1 MADLTL
7 DEIAAQI
14 MKQDTHSRLQA
25 SHDFQMHLSDESN
38 PLVCESFDRLVDG
51 LVGWVNCS
59 NFKVSLCGLECLTC
73 LVDRMEERFKSHI
86 GSVLPAVV
94 DRLGDGKDQVREQA
108 QALIQKMMCPAAA
121 PQYVFERLMKGF
133 SHKGWR
139 VREEILL
146 CLMQTINVFGAGTLS
161 LNKIVPSI
169 CKLLGDPN
177 SQVRDTAINTLVEI
191 YRHVGEKVRIDLGK
205 KGIPSS
211 RLSIIYAKFDDV
223 HRAGQM
229 LVVTPEAQKPS
240 SGGDEPD
247 SKTDTLYENEEAGQK
262 SYSKR
267 ATSTLGR
274 KTPSSS
280 RASSASPAGSVDE
293 DSFFSAFEEVPTQ
306 TIYNNRGLEDDLNKI
321 TEILKDEKIDWEIR
335 TNTLK
340 KVRSLF
346 IAGAPNHDCFL
357 PCLRSME
364 EAFIFSVK
372 DLRSQVVREACITL
386 AFLAVKLGR
395 QFDHV
400 AEMVLPSLFQLLQ
413 NSAKVMATSGSVC
426 LSIILKY
433 NHSSRLIPIFKTN
446 ITSKSV
452 AIRRQSCQFLSNV
465 LTDWETHPLEK
476 HVNTLSECLRKGI
489 EDPDSDTRVVAR
501 KAFWKFSEHFRSHAD
516 KLFQSL
522 DPSKQK
528 AVQGEMSSASSSG
541 SLSSKSLS
549 RASSSGSQENVNSTT
564 LPRRSIYASRSTRRK
579 TTEIDGSKNSTLGQ
593 RSSSEVNL
601 AAASRSRSRYASN
614 TSAAGMAARLPR
626 SKSTSR
632 ENLLGSGGRK
642 RAATTPGRSAIPT
655 PNGRTGRTKS
665 RIGVSQSQP
674 GSRTNS
680 RSSSPSTLRLPNL
693 GVNGSAASAARR
705 RNKSGIPVPRS
716 QGASREA
723 SPSRYQFA
731 SRDRRLSNS
740 SNQAQREANHKG
752 NILTQRVLE
761 PGQDAETALALA
773 LEDEILA
780 LGGDSDLLD
789 IDHELVASIENELFL
804 RKVQSQQ
811 AKATRRRWDSY
822 SDDESET
829 SSVCSVGS
837 FGSGRDRALED
848 VSEVLNKMASP
859 GWSERKEGLIGMQNV
874 LQSSRP
880 LSRAELK
887 RAQDI
892 FTRMFADAH
901 SKVFSLFL
909 ETVVEF
915 VIVHKSELSDWL
927 FILMTR
933 LLLKMGADLLGSV
946 LHKVQR
952 ALDVVREAF
961 PYDHQFK
968 ILTRFIVDQTQTP
981 NNKVKVALLR
991 YIENLSELMDPS
1003 QFTNSSET
1011 RLAVSRI
1018 ISWTKEAKNP
1028 DVRKASQSVLISLF
1042 ELNTPEFSS
1051 MLSVLPKTFQDGA
1064 TKLLHNHLR
1073 NATVNENE
1081 SIAVDLQRK
1090 ASPRS
1095 PYKAS
1100 PRSTDSS
1107 PRGSY
1112 ASNGPPE
1119 FDTEN
1124 MNSED
1129 IYDSLR
1135 RTTAEIQSFTYSS
1148 RDDLDAFMKE
1158 GHRVDSDE
1166 VSADSGITSSM
1177 TDVRVDSPQG
1187 KVKAYP
1193 EFSPARNGSVFIH
1206 AYQQQQQQQQ
1216 SIAKTPP
1223 ATTPSPSSVTHNS
1236 YNPSIYQD
1244 NGISDTR
1251 LTVTDGAYDDD
1262 ILAEGDHV
1270 DILVPLLTELS
1281 NHNQRFE
1288 ERRTAM
1294 MQLIKLTRSESVA
1307 MWDNHFKTVLLLMLE
1322 TLGDVEASIR
1332 AMALRVLREILR
1344 NQPDRFKDYAELTIL
1359 KILEAHKDAQSEVVR
1374 AAEETSATLAH
1385 SIAPEQCVR
1394 VLCPIIQTADY
1405 PINQA
1410 AIKMLTKVLEL
1421 MPGMELE
1428 EIVSEVVPVLLKS
1441 YDHNESSVRKASV
1454 FCLVAIHTV
1463 IGERLKDHLGSLS
1476 GSKTKLLN
1484 LYIKRAQS
1492 EKQTSVPSPNS
1503 PSALSSGSR

>member
-247 SKTDTLYENEEAGQK
+247 SKTSFWNSKMKSAVTKASAVTSFAEDTLYENEEAGQK

-306 TIYNNRGLEDDLNKI
+306 TIYNNRGLEDELNKI

-452 AIRRQSCQFLSNV
+452 AIRRQCCQFLSNV

-489 EDPDSDTRVVAR
+489 EDPDSDTRVIAR

-632 ENLLGSGGRK
+632 ENLL
-642 RAATTPGRSAIPT
+642 AATTPGRSAIPT

-740 SNQAQREANHKG
+740 TNQAQREANHKG

-773 LEDEILA
+773 L
-780 LGGDSDLLD
+780 
-789 IDHELVASIENELFL
+789 
-804 RKVQSQQ
+804 SQQ

-915 VIVHKSELSDWL
+915 VIVHKSDLSDWL

-1081 SIAVDLQRK
+1081 SIAVELQRK

-1166 VSADSGITSSM
+1166 
-1177 TDVRVDSPQG
+1177 
-1187 KVKAYP
+1187 
-1193 EFSPARNGSVFIH
+1193 
-1206 AYQQQQQQQQ
+1206 
-1216 SIAKTPP
+1216 
-1223 ATTPSPSSVTHNS
+1223 
-1236 YNPSIYQD
+1236 
-1244 NGISDTR
+1244 GISDTR

>member
-247 SKTDTLYENEEAGQK
+247 SKTSFWNSKMKSAVTKASAVTSFAEDTLYENEEAGQK

-1051 MLSVLPKTFQDGA
+1051 MLSVLPKTFQ
-1064 TKLLHNHLR
+1064 
-1073 NATVNENE
+1073 

-1187 KVKAYP
+1187 K
-1193 EFSPARNGSVFIH
+1193 
-1206 AYQQQQQQQQ
+1206 
-1216 SIAKTPP
+1216 
-1223 ATTPSPSSVTHNS
+1223 
-1236 YNPSIYQD
+1236 
-1244 NGISDTR
+1244 GISDTR

>member
-247 SKTDTLYENEEAGQK
+247 SKTAGQK

-306 TIYNNRGLEDDLNKI
+306 TIYNNRGLEDELNKI

-452 AIRRQSCQFLSNV
+452 AIRRQCCQFLSNV

-489 EDPDSDTRVVAR
+489 EDPDSDTRVIAR

-632 ENLLGSGGRK
+632 ENLL
-642 RAATTPGRSAIPT
+642 AATTPGRSAIPT

-740 SNQAQREANHKG
+740 TNQAQREANHKG

-773 LEDEILA
+773 L
-780 LGGDSDLLD
+780 
-789 IDHELVASIENELFL
+789 
-804 RKVQSQQ
+804 SQQ

-915 VIVHKSELSDWL
+915 VIVHKSDLSDWL

-1081 SIAVDLQRK
+1081 SIAVELQRK

>member
-247 SKTDTLYENEEAGQK
+247 SKTSFWNSKMKSAVTKASAVTSFAEDTLYENEEAGQK

-306 TIYNNRGLEDDLNKI
+306 TIYNNRGLEDELNKI

-452 AIRRQSCQFLSNV
+452 AIRRQCCQFLSNV

-489 EDPDSDTRVVAR
+489 EDPDSDTRVIAR

-632 ENLLGSGGRK
+632 ENLL
-642 RAATTPGRSAIPT
+642 AATTPGRSAIPT

-740 SNQAQREANHKG
+740 TNQAQREANHKG

-773 LEDEILA
+773 L
-780 LGGDSDLLD
+780 
-789 IDHELVASIENELFL
+789 
-804 RKVQSQQ
+804 SQQ

-915 VIVHKSELSDWL
+915 VIVHKSDLSDWL

-1081 SIAVDLQRK
+1081 SIAVELQRK

-1187 KVKAYP
+1187 K
-1193 EFSPARNGSVFIH
+1193 
-1206 AYQQQQQQQQ
+1206 
-1216 SIAKTPP
+1216 
-1223 ATTPSPSSVTHNS
+1223 
-1236 YNPSIYQD
+1236 
-1244 NGISDTR
+1244 GISDTR

>member
-1 MADLTL
+1 MADVTL
-7 DEIAAQI
+7 DSIVAQI
-14 MKQDTHSRLQA
+14 LKPDTQSRLQA
-25 SHDFQMHLSDESN
+25 SHEFQMFLADEDN
-38 PLVCESFDRLVDG
+38 QLVCENFDRLVDA
-51 LVGWVNCS
+51 LVSWVNCS

-73 LVDRMEERFKSHI
+73 LVDRMEEKFKTHI
-86 GSVLPAVV
+86 GTVLPAVV

-108 QALIQKMMCPAAA
+108 QALIQKLMSPAAT

-146 CLMQTINVFGAGTLS
+146 CLNQTINVFGAATLS

-211 RLSIIYAKFDDV
+211 RLSIIYAKFDEV
-223 HRAGQM
+223 NRSGRM
-229 LVVTPEAQKPS
+229 LVVSPDAPKPS

-247 SKTDTLYENEEAGQK
+247 SKISFWNTKMKSAVAKTSAVSSFAEETLYENEEAGHK
-262 SYSKR
+262 SQAKR
-267 ATSTLGR
+267 AASGVSR
-274 KTPSSS
+274 KSAAS
-280 RASSASPAGSVDE
+280 RPATASGSSAAGSVDE
-293 DSFFSAFEEVPTQ
+293 DAFYNSFEDVPNVTIFSNRSLEE
-306 TIYNNRGLEDDLNKI
+306 ELNKLN
-321 TEILKDEKIDWEIR
+321 EIMKDEKADWEVR
-335 TNTLK
+335 TNALK
-340 KVRSLF
+340 KLRSYF
-346 IAGAPNHDCFL
+346 IAGAPDYDCFL
-357 PCLRSME
+357 PCLRILE
-364 EAFIFSVK
+364 EALVFSVK
-372 DLRSQVVREACITL
+372 DLRSQVVREGCITL
-386 AFLAVKLGR
+386 AFFSVKLGR

-400 AEMVLPSLFQLLQ
+400 AETLLPPLFNLLQ
-413 NSAKVMATSGSVC
+413 NTVKVMATSGSVC
-426 LSIILKY
+426 LGIILKH
-433 NHSSRLIPIFKTN
+433 NHSTRLIPIFKHN
-446 ITSKSV
+446 ITSKST
-452 AIRRQSCQFLSNV
+452 AIRRQSCQFLLNI
-465 LTDWETHPLEK
+465 LTDWETHSLEK
-476 HVNTLSECLRKGI
+476 HVNILSDCVHKGI
-489 EDPDSDTRVVAR
+489 EDADSEARAISR
-501 KAFWKFSEHFRSHAD
+501 KAFWKFSEHFRVQAD
-516 KLFQSL
+516 KLFHSL
-522 DPSKQK
+522 DASKQK
-528 AVQGEMSSASSSG
+528 AVQGDMSGASSSG

-549 RASSSGSQENVNSTT
+549 RASSSGSQENVSSTT

-579 TTEIDGSKNSTLGQ
+579 TTEIDGNKSGALGQ

-614 TSAAGMAARLPR
+614 TSAAGMAARMPR

-632 ENLLGSGGRK
+632 ENLL
-642 RAATTPGRSAIPT
+642 AATTPGRSNIPT

-680 RSSSPSTLRLPNL
+680 RSSSPSQLRLQQ
-693 GVNGSAASAARR
+693 GIAVNGSAATAARR

-716 QGASREA
+716 QGTSREA
-723 SPSRYQFA
+723 SPSRYNFA

-740 SNQAQREANHKG
+740 SGSQAQREANHKG

-761 PGQDAETALALA
+761 PGQDAETALAMA
-773 LEDEILA
+773 L
-780 LGGDSDLLD
+780 
-789 IDHELVASIENELFL
+789 
-804 RKVQSQQ
+804 SQQ
-811 AKATRRRWDSY
+811 AKASRRRWDSY

-837 FGSGRDRALED
+837 FGSGRDRAFED
-848 VSEVLNKMASP
+848 IPEILNKMASP

-874 LQSSRP
+874 LQCSRP

-909 ETVVEF
+909 ETLVEF
-915 VIVHKSELSDWL
+915 VIVHKSDLSDWL
-927 FILMTR
+927 FVLMTR
-933 LLLKMGADLLGSV
+933 LLMKMGADLLGSV

-961 PYDHQFK
+961 PYDQQFK
-968 ILTRFIVDQTQTP
+968 ILTRFIMDQTQTP
-981 NNKVKVALLR
+981 NNKVKVSLLR
-991 YIENLSELMDPS
+991 YMESLSELMDPS

-1028 DVRKASQSVLISLF
+1028 EVRKASQSVLIALF

-1064 TKLLHNHLR
+1064 TRLLHNHLR

-1119 FDTEN
+1119 FDAEN

-1135 RTTAEIQSFTYSS
+1135 RTTAAIQNFTYSS
-1148 RDDLDAFMKE
+1148 RDDLDAFLKE

-1166 VSADSGITSSM
+1166 VSADSGIISSM
-1177 TDVRVDSPQG
+1177 TDVRVDSPPG
-1187 KVKAYP
+1187 KVKGYQDYLPASSNGDAYARQQP
-1193 EFSPARNGSVFIH
+1193 PPPPQPFLANTPAS
-1206 AYQQQQQQQQ
+1206 Y
-1216 SIAKTPP
+1216 S
-1223 ATTPSPSSVTHNS
+1223 SSSVTSNYS
-1236 YNPSIYQD
+1236 CPVIQRD

-1251 LTVTDGAYDDD
+1251 LTVTDGSCED
-1262 ILAEGDHV
+1262 LLSEGDHV

-1294 MQLIKLTRSESVA
+1294 MQLIKLTRSESVT

-1359 KILEAHKDAQSEVVR
+1359 KILEAHKDPQSEVVR

-1385 SIAPEQCVR
+1385 SIAPDQCVR
-1394 VLCPIIQTADY
+1394 VLCPIIQTAEY

-1421 MPGMELE
+1421 MPGLELE
-1428 EIVSEVVPVLLKS
+1428 EIVAEVVPVLLKS
-1441 YDHNESSVRKASV
+1441 YDHHESSVRKASV
-1454 FCLVAIHTV
+1454 FCLVAIHSV

-1492 EKQTSVPSPNS
+1492 EKQTTVPSPSS

>member
-247 SKTDTLYENEEAGQK
+247 SKTSFWNSKMKSAVTKASAVTSFAEDTLYENEEAGQK

-773 LEDEILA
+773 L
-780 LGGDSDLLD
+780 
-789 IDHELVASIENELFL
+789 
-804 RKVQSQQ
+804 SQQ

-1187 KVKAYP
+1187 K
-1193 EFSPARNGSVFIH
+1193 
-1206 AYQQQQQQQQ
+1206 
-1216 SIAKTPP
+1216 
-1223 ATTPSPSSVTHNS
+1223 
-1236 YNPSIYQD
+1236 
-1244 NGISDTR
+1244 GISDTR

>member
-247 SKTDTLYENEEAGQK
+247 SKTSFWNSKMKSAVTKASAVTSFAEDTLYENEEAGQK

-306 TIYNNRGLEDDLNKI
+306 TIYNNRGLEDELNKI

-452 AIRRQSCQFLSNV
+452 AIRRQCCQFLSNV

-489 EDPDSDTRVVAR
+489 EDPDSDTRVIAR

-579 TTEIDGSKNSTLGQ
+579 TTEI
-593 RSSSEVNL
+593 
-601 AAASRSRSRYASN
+601 
-614 TSAAGMAARLPR
+614 
-626 SKSTSR
+626 
-632 ENLLGSGGRK
+632 
-642 RAATTPGRSAIPT
+642 AATTPGRSAIPT

-740 SNQAQREANHKG
+740 TNQAQREANHKG

-773 LEDEILA
+773 L
-780 LGGDSDLLD
+780 
-789 IDHELVASIENELFL
+789 
-804 RKVQSQQ
+804 SQQ

-915 VIVHKSELSDWL
+915 VIVHKSDLSDWL

-1081 SIAVDLQRK
+1081 SIAVELQRK